1 LNFPAA
7 LPLNQW
13 VHVAISF
20 NLYRATVYTN
30 GVALS
35 PQLTGQPCSVGGHNQ
50 LQLNGTG
57 YGYGIGCYLDE
68 CAWFTN
74 CLSDAE
80 VASIYYAGANSLNMG
95 APVVYTNNGFVIGLT
110 GVSLPTGQK
119 YYGDGS
125 GLTNLNAGVGSIL
138 TNGGN
143 SGSAFFSID
152 PGVWG
157 TSSEAFGI
165 AANALGNYS
174 FAAGEQAAANGPEST
189 AIGYS
194 AVVNLVGT
202 NGVAIGFQAT
212 VTSPNGV
219 AIGAGASTDTGIAIG
234 EGVIVS
240 GPQVVLGNANIT
252 NTILQ
257 GVVNGNGAGLTN
269 LNASQLSGAANTFT
283 AGNSLIINSNAWNLV
298 TATNGAENFSTVM
311 TTSNGVLTFIY
322 CSNGVAFPYFIEQ
335 GGSGG
340 IIP

>member
-1 LNFPAA
+1 
-7 LPLNQW
+7 
-13 VHVAISF
+13 VHVAVVC
-20 NLYRATVYTN
+20 NLYNATVYTN

-35 PQLTGQPCSVGGHNQ
+35 PQLTGAPWSVNGYNQ
-50 LQLNGTG
+50 LSINDTGWGIGTG
-57 YGYGIGCYLDE
+57 YYLDE

-74 CLSDAE
+74 CLSAAE
-80 VASIYYAGANSLNMG
+80 VASIYYAGANSLNIG
-95 APVVYTNNGFVIGLT
+95 ASIVYTNNGFVIGQT
-110 GVSLPTGQK
+110 GVSLPTGQT

-125 GLTNLNAGVGSIL
+125 GLTNLNAGGGSIL

-143 SGSAFFSID
+143 SGSAFYSID
-152 PGVWG
+152 AGVWG
-157 TSSEAFGI
+157 ESSEAFGI
-165 AANALGNYS
+165 AANALGKYS
-174 FAAGEQAAANGPEST
+174 FAAGEQAAANGSDST

-194 AVVNLVGT
+194 AGVNLAGAA
-202 NGVAIGFQAT
+202 GVAIGFQAT
-212 VTSPNGV
+212 VTSTNGV
-219 AIGAGASTDTGIAIG
+219 AIGAGAYTDTGIAIG

-269 LNASQLSGAANTFT
+269 LNASHLSGTANTFT

-298 TATNGAENFSTVM
+298 TATNGAKNFSTVM

-322 CSNGVAFPYFIEQ
+322 CSNGVAFHYFIEQ